1 MSIFLLESN
10 QINMFYAKKRISTG
24 RYVAER
30 EPGGARFL
38 RKGSEPALEQRM
50 NSGDSFPE
58 QIRRSTGVNG
68 RIRDC
73 DDKLFRRAEYGNG
86 GGKGNRI
93 NQGGNAGC
101 PVPLWDWISGV

>member
-68 RIRDC
+68 RISDC
-73 DDKLFRRAEYGNG
+73 GDKIIRR
-86 GGKGNRI
+86 NRI